1 MKTFKLICNRQLN
14 QLYINIIQSYYIMS
28 SKFHSNHYCNITSSD
43 VWIMDVGSCTVK
55 IAITMMLVITMKKT
69 LCSMI
74 VLSIERAVQARRRTT
89 GTNFKN
95 YRRVKLADT
104 HVSESS
110 NLQTK
115 VATIYISNYINSIM
129 WMQSS

>member
-1 MKTFKLICNRQLN
+1 
-14 QLYINIIQSYYIMS
+14 
-28 SKFHSNHYCNITSSD
+28 
-43 VWIMDVGSCTVK
+43 
-55 IAITMMLVITMKKT
+55 
-69 LCSMI
+69 MI

-129 WMQSS
+129 